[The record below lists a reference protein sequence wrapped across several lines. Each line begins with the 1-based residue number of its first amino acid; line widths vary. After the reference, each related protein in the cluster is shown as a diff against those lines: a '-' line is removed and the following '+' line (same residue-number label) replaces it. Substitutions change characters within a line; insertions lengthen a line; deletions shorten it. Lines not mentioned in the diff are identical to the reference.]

1 MTRNTSVS
9 GNRLGRSKREANYSN
24 KVSNFNSMAT
34 KSGTVESPS
43 IMDRLME
50 DSKGFNSSVGDW
62 RLTVTGPAAQ
72 NTGRISTN

>member
-9 GNRLGRSKREANYSN
+9 GNLLSKIASAVVNA
-24 KVSNFNSMAT
+24 KQT
-34 KSGTVESPS
+34 TPIKSGTVESPS